1 MYGAVTKG
9 TPRLRPAQN
18 TLPAAD
24 EQLQGGRSPAVRSLW
39 LDDGPR
45 NASAAL
51 RRPTRA
57 RTYHRAMSPPAPRP
71 HAPADLGRTTL
82 RWFTGWWR
90 IIHLGAVLLVLSLS
104 PSSYREP
111 NRTAM
116 AGHIAVGTAPTLLW
130 FTLLSSLISLVL
142 IRIVVVTAASYGLS
156 QYALQMVVRVLVLEL
171 IPLTAAVFVALRI
184 SLPDGREIARMRAR
198 GELDA
203 LRATGIDPVRHEVLP
218 RVMAGVFSV
227 LMLAAVAGVVTLV
240 LAYLTVYGFTS
251 EGFDRYTRTV
261 GQVFSPAVS
270 LIFTIKTFLLS
281 VAVALMPVASALYD
295 LPRTRSRTS
304 AELQALVRLFLVMLL
319 IEAASLVGN
328 YY

>member
-1 MYGAVTKG
+1 M
-9 TPRLRPAQN
+9 R
-18 TLPAAD
+18 AD
-24 EQLQGGRSPAVRSLW
+24 VLEDGIAPDGRSGASLH
-39 LDDGPR
+39 
-45 NASAAL
+45 
-51 RRPTRA
+51 
-57 RTYHRAMSPPAPRP
+57 TYHRAMSPTSSRP
-71 HAPADLGRTTL
+71 DAPADLGRTAL
-82 RWFTGWWR
+82 HWFSGWWH

-111 NRTAM
+111 ERAAM
-116 AGHIAVGTAPTLLW
+116 ARHITIGAAPTLLW

-171 IPLTAAVFVALRI
+171 IPLTAAVFVALRV
-184 SLPDGREIARMRAR
+184 SLPDGRDIARLRAR
-198 GELDA
+198 GELEA
-203 LRATGIDPVRHEVLP
+203 LRAGGIDPIRREVLP
-218 RVMAGVFSV
+218 RVLAGMFSV

-240 LAYLTVYGFTS
+240 LAYLSVYGFTT
-251 EGFDRYTRTV
+251 EGFERYTRTV
-261 GQVFSPAVS
+261 GQVFSPAVT

-281 VAVALMPVASALYD
+281 LAVALLPVASALYD

>member
-1 MYGAVTKG
+1 MSPMLSREGA
-9 TPRLRPAQN
+9 PAQ
-18 TLPAAD
+18 
-24 EQLQGGRSPAVRSLW
+24 
-39 LDDGPR
+39 
-45 NASAAL
+45 
-51 RRPTRA
+51 
-57 RTYHRAMSPPAPRP
+57 
-71 HAPADLGRTTL
+71 LGRTTL
-82 RWFTGWWR
+82 RWFTGWWQ
-90 IIHLGAVLLVLSLS
+90 IIHLGAQLLVLALS

-111 NRTAM
+111 NRAAM
-116 AGHIAVGTAPTLLW
+116 AQHIYVGTAPTLLW

-198 GELDA
+198 GELEA
-203 LRATGIDPVRHEVLP
+203 QRTSGIDPVRHEVLP

-240 LAYLTVYGFTS
+240 LAYLSVYGFTT
-251 EGFDRYTRTV
+251 EGLDRYTRTV
-261 GQVFSPAVS
+261 GRVFSPPVT
-270 LIFTIKTFLLS
+270 LIFTIKTFMLS
-281 VAVALMPVASALYD
+281 LAVALLPVASALYD
-295 LPRTRSRTS
+295 LPRSRSRTS
-304 AELQALVRLFLVMLL
+304 AELQALIRLFLVMLL